1 MSQKYDKLKTL
12 LKEFFQMD
20 QSDLDFGLYR
30 VMHTKSAELSQ
41 IARRWSRPTESRQ
54 RQRRKRRFRRRGAAA
69 EPGASSSNRQ
79 VFNCVG
85 VTPDSAAALLCLAP
99 SSDRRTTDCSLYPS
113 ENRAALASLPP
124 SVRRP
129 RRARPARRRRTP
141 PPRQEAPRARPP
153 GRPRSACESGWARL
167 PGRTCDP
174 PRQATPDEPEPC
186 RARATCPWRSPK
198 RAPGAGIL
206 RRAAGRAHLPCP
218 ANATRTGG
226 QGQPRRVPACPT
238 SAP

>member
-1 MSQKYDKLKTL
+1 MRAKIAGMRGVDFAPGPVVQFL
-12 LKEFFQMD
+12 FFLRL
-20 QSDLDFGLYR
+20 DLGLG
-30 VMHTKSAELSQ
+30 E
-41 IARRWSRPTESRQ
+41 
-54 RQRRKRRFRRRGAAA
+54 
-69 EPGASSSNRQ
+69 
-79 VFNCVG
+79 
-85 VTPDSAAALLCLAP
+85 DSA
-99 SSDRRTTDCSLYPS
+99 
-113 ENRAALASLPP
+113 LPP

-153 GRPRSACESGWARL
+153 GRLRSACESGWARL

-218 ANATRTGG
+218 ANDKDNRAASPPAPCYGRNAGCPAPPVVTVGMRIAAHP
-226 QGQPRRVPACPT
+226 PRR
-238 SAP
+238 SGRGR